1 VVCLD
6 LFCLFFSYLFAEAH
20 AWKLCIIVIGFI
32 HSLHGRGHLRFY
44 SEPTIE
50 PSSPTAASYARALY
64 AGLWAFDGFNQL
76 NYVAA
81 EMQYPERDVPRAI
94 HVSMGLVAVRRASL

>member
-1 VVCLD
+1 MS
-6 LFCLFFSYLFAEAH
+6 FGLFFSYFVAEAH
-20 AWKLCIIVIGFI
+20 VCCKLCIIAIGFI
-32 HSLHGRGHLRFY
+32 HSLYARGNLRLY
-44 SEPTIE
+44 PESERTIE

-94 HVSMGLVAVRRASL
+94 HVSMGLVAVRHASL